1 MPGIIQRLHRGG
13 SCAAIALF
21 ACAPAAQAEETG
33 GWRKGDVVV
42 TAGVAAILFNSSAEI
57 ALGVTRIEGGNIKLS
72 NNALLSGSAEYFATR
87 NVSVALVAGIPPTTR
102 VTGTGT
108 LAPSGE
114 LGRVKYGLASLVARY
129 HLNASR
135 PVSPYLGA
143 GVSRFIVFSTRDGSV
158 TGLKADNAWAPVVQG
173 GIDYH
178 LSRHIGI
185 FANATWIPVKT
196 RASGTSRGLPLTGS
210 ATLKSAILKG
220 GLSYRF

>member
-1 MPGIIQRLHRGG
+1 MITKTARL
-13 SCAAIALF
+13 AAALALIAS
-21 ACAPAAQAEETG
+21 AAPAMAEEVQ

-42 TAGVAAILFNSSAEI
+42 TAGVAAILFDSSAEI
-57 ALGVTRIEGGNIKLS
+57 SLGGTRVEGGNIKLS
-72 NNALLSGSAEYFATR
+72 NNTIISGSVEWFAAR
-87 NVSVALVAGIPPTTR
+87 NFSVALVAGIPPTTR

-129 HLNASR
+129 HLNASGR
-135 PVSPYLGA
+135 ISPYLGA

-158 TGLKADNAWAPVVQG
+158 TNLKSDNAWAPVVQG

-178 LSRHIGI
+178 LTRHIGL
-185 FANATWIPVKT
+185 FANATYIPVKT
-196 RASGTSRGLPLTGS
+196 RARGTSRGLPLTGS